1 MRELIE
7 RLTAGYGEKL
17 VAYRRHLHENPEL
30 SFHEEKT
37 SAWIREHL
45 EAAGVPLMPGISGN
59 SVVGVID
66 SGIPGPCVA
75 FRADID
81 ALPIQEE
88 TGLPYSSKVPNVM
101 HACGHDA
108 HTAILLCLA
117 EIIAANRQI
126 VEKGSIRFIF
136 QQGEEVM
143 PGGAHQLVKDGVMK
157 DVDCVFGLHISNLFE
172 TGTVACTAGPTLAAA
187 CYFKIVIK
195 GQTGHAAF
203 PHKAVDTITPGCA
216 IINELSQ
223 LVTKGTS
230 AQETLVVNVTRFIA
244 GDKTPLNVVPE
255 TAVLEGTI
263 RAYNNGLF
271 RETQKKVGEIAQ
283 AVCAMKGCACEYT
296 CEDGYPAVINTEAET
311 ELAREAVREMGYH
324 ATTAPA
330 NMGGEDFAY
339 YLLEKPGSYM
349 KLGVSNA
356 AKGITVLPHN
366 CRFTLDEDAM
376 LVGLRAFLAIY
387 CKASRR
393 DDPK

>member
-187 CYFKIVIK
+187 CYFKIAIK
-195 GQTGHAAF
+195 GQAGHAAF

-263 RAYNNGLF
+263 RAYNNELF

-283 AVCAMKGCACEYT
+283 AVCAMKGCTCEYT

-311 ELAREAVREMGYH
+311 ELAREAVREMG
-324 ATTAPA
+324 
-330 NMGGEDFAY
+330 
-339 YLLEKPGSYM
+339 
-349 KLGVSNA
+349 
-356 AKGITVLPHN
+356 
-366 CRFTLDEDAM
+366 
-376 LVGLRAFLAIY
+376 
-387 CKASRR
+387 
-393 DDPK
+393 